1 MWNRWIRRVAAID
14 EGLMRDVPRYD
25 RIWATHIGY
34 MLLLTFVILFGI
46 VYMSIGYFGASQIVF
61 DASNNT
67 LLLTS
72 NSKSNADTIIS
83 IVIALVIAS
92 MIFMFDRAI
101 YQSDWFAQAPYRI
114 EMSKRERIGLFLG
127 KLWRVAVRL
136 AISLGLAFA
145 LSTFVELYI
154 YESQLLDTMQK
165 NHLQENKR
173 IYDAIKQFSVDQKEE
188 IEQTEKE
195 IKELDE
201 TLQEYQNG
209 RVPTQESKESQEQQ
223 NQQIATLQSALNSN
237 QESINHTLQ
246 QALVPLEK
254 QLQKLIDKRDREQA
268 IYDKKEIEMMGEDAG
283 VANGKISG
291 VTISG
296 TGKIGCGKICKIHK
310 KAMAQSKKKI
320 ALIQKDIS
328 IVQSDIFLLKS
339 KYRTMLLDAEDSY
352 KAQKTQAVKSY
363 QEDQALKR
371 ATELKNAQKNQEKI
385 KTKLDEQQA
394 KLHNLQTNQ
403 KRLLS
408 EYTQRVTSS
417 PAFIRFRDGPVTRL
431 LALDDLYAD
440 STHGDK
446 MFEFSIIIKIF
457 LMFLEVVPVLVKVL
471 FSPPSV
477 YAVMLQQQADQGVK
491 RAYDGDAETLE
502 EIERQ
507 MELEER
513 RRELYELRNKRVFEE
528 SVSRE
533 YKHNKSDYAK
543 SA

>member
-14 EGLMRDVPRYD
+14 EGLMRDVPKYD

-61 DASNNT
+61 DASTNT
-67 LLLTS
+67 LSLHA
-72 NSKSNADTIIS
+72 NNKSTTDTIIS

-114 EMSKRERIGLFLG
+114 EMSKRERIGLFFG

-165 NHLQENKR
+165 NHLQENKT
-173 IYDAIKQFSVDQKEE
+173 IYNDIKQFSINQKKE
-188 IEQTEKE
+188 IEERQQQL
-195 IKELDE
+195 KELE
-201 TLQEYQNG
+201 YTLEEYQNG
-209 RVPTQESKESQEQQ
+209 RVPNQESEESQEQQ
-223 NQQIATLQSALNSN
+223 NQKIASLQATLNNTQKSVNDA
-237 QESINHTLQ
+237 LQ
-246 QALVPLEK
+246 QALVPLQKE
-254 QLQKLIDKRDREQA
+254 LQNLLTKRDKEQA
-268 IYDKKEIEMMGEDAG
+268 IYNQKEIEMMGEDAG

-291 VTISG
+291 VTIQG
-296 TGKIGCGKICKIHK
+296 TGKTGCGKICKIHK

-320 ALIQKDIS
+320 ALIQKDID
-328 IVQSDIFLLKS
+328 IVQSDMFLLKS
-339 KYRTMLLDAEDSY
+339 KYHTMLLNAEDSY
-352 KAQKTQAVKSY
+352 MAQKTETDKNYKENQAH
-363 QEDQALKR
+363 KR
-371 ATELKNAQKNQEKI
+371 AIEQKNAQQNQEKLKAKI
-385 KTKLDEQQA
+385 EEQKA

-528 SVSRE
+528 HVARE